1 MQVFFEKSIFF
12 LNSRQIYYII
22 KNIKIGVIC
31 VIKAVI
37 FDLDGTLANTLYDLQ
52 DAVNRALLKYGF
64 PEHSLE
70 EYRRFVGNGMDNL
83 VFRASGECENE
94 EMRAKIKKE
103 FLDYYALH
111 SCDKTVAYDGTKEL
125 LADVKALGLKTA
137 VVTNKDDAAA
147 KVVVNDLFGDAFD
160 IVAGHIPPFAHKPD
174 PALTLH
180 VMEMLGVKPCECVFL
195 GDSGVDIKTGVNSGA
210 VAVGETWGYRDEDE
224 LVAAGAKYIIHNPN
238 EFIGLLKEID
248 NEL

>member
-52 DAVNRALLKYGF
+52 DAVNRALSKYGF
-64 PEHSLE
+64 PEHTTE

-103 FLDYYALH
+103 FLDYYTVH
-111 SCDKTVAYDGTKEL
+111 SCDKTVVYEGVKEL
-125 LADVKALGLKTA
+125 LKEVKSMGLKTA

-147 KVVVNDLFGDAFD
+147 KDVVKFLMGDVFD
-160 IVAGHIPPFAHKPD
+160 IVAGHTPSFAHKPD
-174 PALTLH
+174 PSLTLH
-180 VMEMLGVKPCECVFL
+180 VMDKLGVKPCECVFL

-210 VAVGETWGYRDEDE
+210 TPVGETWGFRDEEE
-224 LVAAGAKYIIHNPN
+224 LLECGAKYIIHKPI
-238 EFIGLLKEID
+238 ELIDVIKE
-248 NEL
+248 LSK